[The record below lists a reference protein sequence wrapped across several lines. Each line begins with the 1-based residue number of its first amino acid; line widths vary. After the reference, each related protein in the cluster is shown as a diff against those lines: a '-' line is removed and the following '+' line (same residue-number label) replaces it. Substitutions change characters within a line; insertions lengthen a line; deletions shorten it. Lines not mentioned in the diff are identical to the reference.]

1 MAGEIAATA
10 GVGVRPAVAEAQRD
24 RRFFTGMG
32 ILIAAVI
39 VAGFAPTYF
48 FRPLTAKP
56 PLPPLLHLHG
66 IVFTAWVALFVAQTS
81 LVARRRTA
89 IHRRLGLTALALVPT
104 MAVVGLAAA
113 QSAAARGVAPP
124 GAPPPLIFLVIPV
137 ADIVVFTALAAVG
150 FALRRRLA
158 AHKRLM
164 LLATIALLPPATGRI
179 ALMSGQGL
187 LFLFIATDAFVVAML
202 LYDRWARRKFHPAT
216 VWGGLFLVA
225 SQPLRLAIA
234 TTAAWMTF
242 ARWFAS

>member
-10 GVGVRPAVAEAQRD
+10 GDIGMRPAAARAQRD

-32 ILIAAVI
+32 IVIAAVI

-48 FRPLTAKP
+48 FRPLVDQP
-56 PLPPLLHLHG
+56 PLSPLLHLHG

-81 LVARRRTA
+81 LVAARRTTV
-89 IHRRLGLTALALVPT
+89 HRRLGLTALALVPT
-104 MAVVGLAAA
+104 MAVVGLVAA

-137 ADIVVFTALAAVG
+137 ADIVVFVALVATG

-164 LLATIALLPPATGRI
+164 LLATIALLPPATGRL

-187 LFLFIATDAFVVAML
+187 LAMFIATDAFIVAML
-202 LYDRWARRKFHPAT
+202 LYDRWARGRFHPAT
-216 VWGGLFLVA
+216 VWGGLFLIA
-225 SQPLRLAIA
+225 SQPLRLALA
-234 TTAAWMTF
+234 
-242 ARWFAS
+242 